1 MKILI
6 YVFIINIYFFSCKF
20 DYEKIDHFE
29 NFNIN
34 DLGFGSSQCQA
45 TNEEIDNF
53 LDHYNISYSQSYDKN
68 FRFIV
73 SPCSPIILVPGIY
86 STKLRVK
93 INCKNLK
100 RNEKDMYEKVKLY
113 CSKFVCT
120 SDMDTD
126 ENRDLWFNLGRKGFT
141 LFYNFIEPNN
151 MKNSSESNEKN
162 KEDLEDMENWDW
174 DNRHSACLGFFMTIF
189 DNKEECP
196 TITGSRGEKR
206 ICGHSQNIKISYEGG
221 FYDDEQ
227 ESGC

>member
-93 INCKNLK
+93 INC
-100 RNEKDMYEKVKLY
+100 
-113 CSKFVCT
+113 
-120 SDMDTD
+120 
-126 ENRDLWFNLGRKGFT
+126 
-141 LFYNFIEPNN
+141 
-151 MKNSSESNEKN
+151 
-162 KEDLEDMENWDW
+162 
-174 DNRHSACLGFFMTIF
+174 
-189 DNKEECP
+189 
-196 TITGSRGEKR
+196 
-206 ICGHSQNIKISYEGG
+206 
-221 FYDDEQ
+221 
-227 ESGC
+227 